1 MPVQVSFPGVYVQE
15 IPSGARTITGVSTSV
30 AAFVGMAKQGPQNVP
45 VQVLGFLDYTRVFSS
60 DVSQG
65 EMTDQVRQFFTN
77 GGQQAFVV
85 RIGDGLVEATLD
97 LVGPSGATIHLK

>member
-15 IPSGARTITGVSTSV
+15 VASGARAITGVSTSI
-30 AAFVGMAKQGPQNVP
+30 AAFVGMAKQGPKNVP

-77 GGQQAFVV
+77 GGQQAFVS
-85 RIGDGLVEATLD
+85 GSATT
-97 LVGPSGATIHLK
+97 A